1 MQAISYYLL
10 LPFLYFISI
19 LPFPVLYALSSGIYV
34 LLFYVFGYR
43 KKVVFTNLR
52 NSFPEKSEKEIIRIQ
67 KNYYKFLA
75 DLLVEVFKSLTISNK
90 QLARRCYYPP
100 ETKVLLDEL
109 RSKNQ
114 NIVIVLGHYGN
125 WEWAA
130 TAFGITQNY
139 SLWGVYLPLSNK
151 YFNRMVVRMR
161 SRFGTGLI
169 PIKENVK
176 YIERLKDTQGFA
188 LGLIADQTPK
198 PDRAHWMTF
207 LNQDTPVYLGAEKYA
222 KKLNYPVVFMSI
234 KQVKRGHY
242 TVTGELL
249 IENPAAYAPGEITEI
264 HTRRLEE
271 DILAYPDI
279 WAWSHK
285 RWKHKRPAG
294 M

>member
-10 LPFLYFISI
+10 LPILYFISI
-19 LPFPVLYALSSGIYV
+19 LPFPVLYVLSNGIYV

-43 KKVVFTNLR
+43 KEVVYKNIR
-52 NSFPEKSEKEIIRIQ
+52 NSFPEKSDAEVKRIQ
-67 KNYYKFLA
+67 KNFYKFLA
-75 DLLVEVFKSLTISNK
+75 DLLVEVFKSLTITNK
-90 QLARRCYYPP
+90 QLAKRCYYPP
-100 ETKVLLDEL
+100 ETKALLDKL
-109 RSKNQ
+109 REQNQ
-114 NIVIVLGHYGN
+114 NLVIVLGHYGN

-139 SLWGVYLPLSNK
+139 KLWGVYVPLKNK
-151 YFNRMVVRMR
+151 YFSRMVVRMR

-169 PIKENVK
+169 PIQEHTE
-176 YIERLKDTQGFA
+176 YIHRLKQTEGFA
-188 LGLIADQTPK
+188 LGLIADQTPR

-222 KKLNYPVVFMSI
+222 QKLNYPVLYMSI
-234 KQVKRGHY
+234 KRVKRGYY
-242 TVTGELL
+242 TVTGEML
-249 IENPAAYAPGEITEI
+249 IENPADYSPGEITEI
-264 HTRRLEE
+264 HTRRLEK
-271 DILAYPDI
+271 DINEFPDI